1 VITVSVVHTTNAA
14 EQSPTTQP
22 AKGARRQANRHLDR
36 LLSPGKDPT
45 GRTWLAPAEV
55 PAEVGA
61 RVAALVGAYR
71 QHQLGRPDVANRVCQ
86 NSVDSEVV
94 KLAQFLLYA
103 GVREPGTGP
112 ADYTIELIHRY
123 RGELSD
129 LGASVNTTNAAL
141 AALRKFFDHILA
153 PAAVNP
159 ARAIT
164 FAKTTQKGGRR
175 ALYTRGQCDAI
186 LAAAAAATT
195 GVRPRC
201 GRPLKHYLGAWADY
215 AVTALWAYTGA
226 ESGALLRAH
235 VGDLDV
241 AGRAIT
247 WRDSHDRPTYSQ
259 PLPDQLVA
267 ILAGYLAAA
276 RPTAGPGGPLVTNP
290 RARAGAGGPMSDQGL
305 LQLARRVAVAA
316 GVGTGDGRGQG
327 HTPRRW
333 RDTYVS
339 RVTRAPHGSLLTVKV
354 LLGLQE
360 LASTGTYASLGVA
373 NKSVS
378 VNDAHAGLVAPAGL
392 ATQRWPHAQLSL
404 AAAPAARAGKG
415 SWPRRRARVQVR
427 DLAATGIN
435 PADAATLLACE
446 LSFPGHLG
454 GQGKGRET
462 RAAYQLEALY
472 LRAWLTSNAPEVT
485 HPRRA
490 TGGQLLAYLE
500 HLAAAGSSVA
510 TRRRT
515 TSALRA
521 FYRYLAIKHP
531 GMVNPTDVLP
541 SLAEVV
547 TEADTHTEADV
558 VAVLARA
565 WAAATDAHQRG
576 DFTAWLLARRDHALL
591 ATLAF
596 GAARRNETRALAT
609 FDVDADARL
618 LTLHGKG
625 QASRTITIPGVL
637 ADILSAYLRDVRPHP
652 HFPDNP
658 YLFTDLVPAG
668 ADTDEHGNAWP
679 RLGKEVIY
687 RICYHYGTL
696 AGVAGPCHPHSYRHS
711 AASRMH
717 AAGMSIS
724 DISAY
729 LGHASPLITLRY
741 IHIPTGFLR
750 AVLAEAFP
758 PAANSLSIL
767 PGLCPAADGPN
778 PSHGDLLS
786 AEAR

>member
-1 VITVSVVHTTNAA
+1 
-14 EQSPTTQP
+14 
-22 AKGARRQANRHLDR
+22 
-36 LLSPGKDPT
+36 
-45 GRTWLAPAEV
+45 
-55 PAEVGA
+55 VG
-61 RVAALVGAYR
+61 L
-71 QHQLGRPDVANRVCQ
+71 
-86 NSVDSEVV
+86 
-94 KLAQFLLYA
+94 
-103 GVREPGTGP
+103 
-112 ADYTIELIHRY
+112 HR
-123 RGELSD
+123 
-129 LGASVNTTNAAL
+129 
-141 AALRKFFDHILA
+141 
-153 PAAVNP
+153 
-159 ARAIT
+159 
-164 FAKTTQKGGRR
+164 
-175 ALYTRGQCDAI
+175 
-186 LAAAAAATT
+186 
-195 GVRPRC
+195 
-201 GRPLKHYLGAWADY
+201 
-215 AVTALWAYTGA
+215 A

-235 VGDLDV
+235 IGDLDLP
-241 AGRAIT
+241 GRAIT
-247 WRDSHDRPTYSQ
+247 WRDSHDRPTYTQ

-290 RARAGAGGPMSDQGL
+290 RAGAGAGGPMSDQGL

-316 GVGTGDGRGQG
+316 RVGTGDGRGQG

-339 RVTRAPHGSLLTVKV
+339 RVARAPHGSLLTVKV

-373 NKSVS
+373 NKTVS

-392 ATQRWPHAQLSL
+392 ATQRWPHARLSL
-404 AAAPAARAGKG
+404 TAAPTARAGKG
-415 SWPRRRARVQVR
+415 SGPRRRARVQVR

-435 PADAATLLACE
+435 PAEAATLLACE

-462 RAAYQLEALY
+462 QSAYQLEALY
-472 LRAWLTSNAPEVT
+472 LRAWLTSNALEAAD
-485 HPRRA
+485 PRRA

-500 HLAAAGSSVA
+500 HLAAAGASVA

-521 FYRYLAIKHP
+521 YYAYLAILDP
-531 GMVNPTDVLP
+531 GMATPTRVLP

-547 TEADTHTEADV
+547 TEAATHTERDV
-558 VAVLARA
+558 AAVLACA
-565 WAAATDAHQRG
+565 WAVATDAYQRG

-596 GAARRNETRALAT
+596 GATRRNETRALAT
-609 FDVDADARL
+609 FDVDADAHL
-618 LTLHGKG
+618 LTLYGKG

-637 ADILSAYLRDVRPHP
+637 ADILSAYSRDVRPR
-652 HFPDNP
+652 FPDNP

-687 RICYHYGTL
+687 RICYHYGAL
-696 AGVAGPCHPHSYRHS
+696 AGVAGPGHPHSYRHS

-729 LGHASPLITLRY
+729 LGHRSPLITLRY

-758 PAANSLSIL
+758 PAADSLSIL
-767 PGLCPAADGPN
+767 PGVHPRSDGATPD
-778 PSHGDLLS
+778 HGDLLS